1 MWEVVENIIVLLWY
15 PLLGALGALIVE
27 CVLLVNNYQLLSQQ
41 GHLYQAK
48 IVLAVFTGFVLA
60 YVLQPANITQAF
72 AIGAGWEAVISVM
85 TRQANM
91 VQVNDTKL
99 LRKVETDDLP
109 GPNFSLQK
117 TLKTMQKTGNTDRI
131 PIVDKKGRLMGL
143 VTDGM
148 IERKRKKNGKLP
160 RIPVRDIMIGSA
172 QVAKVDQNYSVAKA
186 INMLEQQIIENEK
199 GQRVLV
205 DGITVIDHDRKVKGI
220 LGLNDMKA
228 LDRPLLGFGR

>member
-1 MWEVVENIIVLLWY
+1 MWEAVENIIVLLWY
-15 PLLGALGALIVE
+15 PLMGALGALIVE
-27 CVLLVNNYQLLSQQ
+27 CVLLVNNYNLLSQQ
-41 GHLYQAK
+41 SHLYQFK

-91 VQVNDTKL
+91 VQVNDAKL

-109 GPNFSLQK
+109 GPDDNLQK
-117 TLKTMQKTGNTDRI
+117 TLKMMQKAGNTDRT
-131 PIVDKKGRLMGL
+131 PIVDREGRLMGL

-148 IERKRKKNGKLP
+148 IERKRKNGKLP
-160 RIPVRDIMIGSA
+160 KIPVRDIMIGST
-172 QVAKVDQNYSVAKA
+172 QVVKVDQNYSVAKA
-186 INMLEQQIIENEK
+186 INILEQQTIENKE
-199 GQRVLV
+199 GHRVLV

-228 LDRPLLGFGR
+228 LDIPLLRFGR